1 MSAPPAVEASAT
13 AALLARG
20 VCRAFGQLGYAVLV
34 EFPLV
39 SGRRADLL
47 CLGKAGDFV
56 IVEIK
61 RSVADF
67 RADRKWVTYR
77 DFADRLYF
85 AVPDHFPQVLIPEEC
100 GLMVADPFGAAL
112 LRNGRATPLQ
122 RRATAR
128 PHLALCASGCDAA
141 AAPTRPRGPPS
152 RRAVKRL
159 R

>member
-1 MSAPPAVEASAT
+1 MSVQPAVEALAT

-61 RSVADF
+61 SSVADF

-100 GLMVADPFGAAL
+100 GLMVADSFGAAL
-112 LRNGRATPLQ
+112 LREGHATPLSPGR
-122 RRATAR
+122 RRALTLRFAR
-128 PHLALCASGCDAA
+128 LAA
-141 AAPTRPRGPPS
+141 A
-152 RRAVKRL
+152 RL
-159 R
+159 HRHLDPEAHHLDGL